1 MRGVGAGHLGV
12 EPDSSTACKAKVNS
26 LQRLVPLVPKNGD
39 AWHASYLNP
48 SKKSSENHENHP
60 RFHKKSKKHR
70 QVFRHQPSLLG
81 DNYTWHHVAITIP
94 VMFGYINIPSHR
106 VTTNCIALLV
116 ETHQKHPKTMSP
128 VGELKHQND
137 PASPF
142 DKSRS
147 HLLRCRSFSYA
158 RRVGPKNK
166 HMEWAT
172 RVEAVP
178 RCSRN
183 PLRHIQ

>member
-1 MRGVGAGHLGV
+1 MTPTITSWR
-12 EPDSSTACKAKVNS
+12 
-26 LQRLVPLVPKNGD
+26 
-39 AWHASYLNP
+39 YL
-48 SKKSSENHENHP
+48 
-60 RFHKKSKKHR
+60 
-70 QVFRHQPSLLG
+70 
-81 DNYTWHHVAITIP
+81 YMTITIP
-94 VMFGYINIPSHR
+94 VMFGYKNIP
-106 VTTNCIALLV
+106 TNCIALLV
-116 ETHQKHPKTMSP
+116 ETYQKHPKTMSP

-142 DKSRS
+142 DKSQS
-147 HLLRCRSFSYA
+147 HLLRFRSFSYA